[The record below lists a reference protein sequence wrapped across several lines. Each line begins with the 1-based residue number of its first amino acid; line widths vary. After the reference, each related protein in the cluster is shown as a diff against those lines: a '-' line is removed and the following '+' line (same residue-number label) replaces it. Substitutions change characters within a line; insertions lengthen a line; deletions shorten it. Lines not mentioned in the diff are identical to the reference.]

1 MSEMVVKHMAG
12 CLPFRWYGGKY
23 SHLKWLLPQL
33 PETHRYIEPFG
44 GSGSVLLNRNP
55 SPVEVLNDLD
65 SDVTNFFKV
74 LRDNRDELLEKIALT
89 PFSREEFEHAIEKQ
103 GDKSLTDIEKARLF
117 FVRAGQVRSGLAQ
130 EATPGRWAYCKNAS
144 RRDMASAVSRW
155 HSRLD
160 HLKQAADRIG
170 GYSEVEAVIEELRQE
185 GEEGVVEELESMS
198 DREAVKALQQAKMV
212 DMADRFRRVQ
222 IENRDAT
229 EVIQTYGDSEDAL
242 IYCDPPYPHA
252 SRSDGSTSVYRYEMT
267 DKEHTKLA
275 EILHNSKAKVA
286 ISSYKCNIN
295 QELYGDWNRID
306 VQKTSH
312 TSKEHRE
319 ESLWLNYPI
328 PNPEIE
334 NIRTAIRL

>member
-1 MSEMVVKHMAG
+1 MAR

-44 GSGSVLLNRNP
+44 GSGSVLLNREP
-55 SPVEVLNDLD
+55 SPVEVYNDLD

-89 PFSREEFEHAIEKQ
+89 PFSREEFEYAIESQ
-103 GDKSLTDIEKARLF
+103 NNEDLTDIEKARLF

-160 HLKQAADRIG
+160 HLEQAAERIG
-170 GYSEVEAVIEELRQE
+170 GYSEVEAVTEELR
-185 GEEGVVEELESMS
+185 EEGNEEVADKLEGLSNQK
-198 DREAVKALQQAKMV
+198 AVKVLQEAKLE

-222 IENRDAT
+222 IENRDAI
-229 EVIQTYGDSEDAL
+229 EIIQTYGDSDDAL
-242 IYCDPPYPHA
+242 IYCDPPYPHE
-252 SRSDGSTSVYRYEMT
+252 SRSEGTTTAYRYEMT
-267 DKEHTKLA
+267 DEEHTNLA
-275 EILHNSKAKVA
+275 EVLHDVEAKVA
-286 ISSYKCNIN
+286 ISSYQCDLTDK
-295 QELYGDWNRID
+295 LYNDWNRID
-306 VQKTSH
+306 VRKKSH
-312 TSKEHRE
+312 TSKEYRE

-328 PNPEIE
+328 PSPGLEKV
-334 NIRTAIRL
+334 RTTVRL

>member
-1 MSEMVVKHMAG
+1 MAR

-44 GSGSVLLNRNP
+44 GSGSVLINRES
-55 SPVEVLNDLD
+55 SPVEVYNDQD

-74 LRDNRDELLEKIALT
+74 LRDNRNKLLEKIALT
-89 PFSREEFEHAIEKQ
+89 PFSREEFEHAIKKQ
-103 GDKSLTDIEKARLF
+103 GDEDLTDIEKARLF

-185 GEEGVVEELESMS
+185 GKDEIADKLEGMNNQ
-198 DREAVKALQQAKMV
+198 EAVKALQEAKMEG
-212 DMADRFRRVQ
+212 MADRFRRVQ
-222 IENRDAT
+222 IENREAVD
-229 EVIQTYGDSEDAL
+229 VIQTYGDSDDAL
-242 IYCDPPYPHA
+242 IYCDPPYPHGP
-252 SRSDGSTSVYRYEMT
+252 RSEGTTTAYRYEMT
-267 DKEHTKLA
+267 DEEHTELA
-275 EILHNSKAKVA
+275 EVLHDSEAKVA
-286 ISSYKCNIN
+286 ISSYRCDLT

-306 VQKTSH
+306 VRKTSH
-312 TSKEHRE
+312 TSKEYRE
-319 ESLWLNYPI
+319 ESLWLNYRVPS
-328 PNPEIE
+328 PDIE
-334 NIRTAIRL
+334 KVRTTVRL

>member
-1 MSEMVVKHMAG
+1 MAR

-44 GSGSVLLNRNP
+44 GSGSVLLNRDP
-55 SPVEVLNDLD
+55 SPVEVYNDRD

-89 PFSREEFEHAIEKQ
+89 PFSREEFAHAIKRQ
-103 GDKSLTDIEKARLF
+103 GDKDLSDLEKARLF

-160 HLKQAADRIG
+160 HLEQAADRIG
-170 GYSEVEAVIEELRQE
+170 GYSEVEAVID
-185 GEEGVVEELESMS
+185 ELEQKGIYEVANELEGMNNQ
-198 DREAVKALQQAKMV
+198 EAVKVLQEAKME

-222 IENRDAT
+222 IENRDAIN
-229 EVIQTYGDSEDAL
+229 VIQTYGDSDDAL
-242 IYCDPPYPHA
+242 IYCDPPYPHG
-252 SRSDGSTSVYRYEMT
+252 SRSEGATAAYRYEMT
-267 DKEHTKLA
+267 DEEHTELA
-275 EILHNSKAKVA
+275 EVLQNSEAKVA
-286 ISSYKCNIN
+286 ISSYQCDLTE
-295 QELYGDWNRID
+295 ELYSNWNRID
-306 VQKTSH
+306 VRKKSH
-312 TSKEHRE
+312 TSKEYRE
-319 ESLWLNYPI
+319 ESLWVNYPVPS
-328 PNPEIE
+328 PNIE
-334 NIRTAIRL
+334 KVRTTVRL